1 MRIQPDGINLLDTVT
16 NVLRNEVLPVVP
28 AEQQYAL
35 RMALNAIGIAQR
47 QLANGDAAEQQE
59 QALLTELL
67 AVEGEHGELAQL
79 LAKKI
84 RAGAAQGKS
93 KESEAW
99 RALLWQLTLQRV
111 KESAPR
117 YLTQEGL

>member
-1 MRIQPDGINLLDTVT
+1 MRIQPDGINLLDTVA
-16 NVLRNEVLPVVP
+16 NVLRSDVLPAVP

-35 RMALNAIGIAQR
+35 RMALNALGIVQR
-47 QLANGDAAEQQE
+47 QLANGDAVEQQE
-59 QALLTELL
+59 QALLAELL
-67 AVEGEHGELAQL
+67 AVQGNHAELTRL

-93 KESEAW
+93 KESEAV

-117 YLTQEGL
+117 YLQQEGL

>member
-1 MRIQPDGINLLDTVT
+1 MRIQPDGINLLDTVA
-16 NVLRNEVLPVVP
+16 NVLRSDVLPAVP

-35 RMALNAIGIAQR
+35 RMALNALGIVQR
-47 QLANGDAAEQQE
+47 QLANGDAVEQQE
-59 QALLTELL
+59 QALLAELL
-67 AVEGEHGELAQL
+67 AVQGDHAGLTRQ

-93 KESEAW
+93 KESEAV

-117 YLTQEGL
+117 YLQQEGL

>member
-67 AVEGEHGELAQL
+67 AVEGEHGELTQL

-84 RAGAAQGKS
+84 RAGAAQSKN

-99 RALLWQLTLQRV
+99 RALLWQLTVQRV

-117 YLTQEGL
+117 YLKQEGL